1 MLGGGARVGGYF
13 YDTDG
18 SGKGWIGDHNTGVIG
33 HGSYQG
39 GYFEDTDET
48 SHARLGYFDY
58 GIHAD
63 RGDSIRRAVQE
74 YIRVGVK
81 GGAFADASQFELQE
95 VNPDRLEITVH
106 NCIYLKSCEAL
117 LKEGIRLKDLTCA
130 RIGAFRAAALHLAD
144 IDCTYEVTAFAIE
157 ETCRGSI
164 ERK

>member
-1 MLGGGARVGGYF
+1 MRELKREESGWVVALSWLSALEEVARDF
-13 YDTDG
+13 
-18 SGKGWIGDHNTGVIG
+18 
-33 HGSYQG
+33 HGTRPRAFCQRAY
-39 GYFEDTDET
+39 E
-48 SHARLGYFDY
+48 HATENFLRILENEY
-58 GIHAD
+58 GIKAQ
-63 RGDSIRRAVQE
+63 RVDSIKKAVEE

-81 GGAFADASQFELQE
+81 GRLFTDASQFELTE
-95 VNPDRLEITVH
+95 TNPNRLELVVH
-106 NCIYLKSCEAL
+106 KCPYLKSCEAL

>member
-1 MLGGGARVGGYF
+1 MRELKREEGGWVVALSWLSALEEVARDF
-13 YDTDG
+13 
-18 SGKGWIGDHNTGVIG
+18 
-33 HGSYQG
+33 HGTRPRAFCQRAY
-39 GYFEDTDET
+39 E
-48 SHARLGYFDY
+48 HATENFLRILENEY
-58 GIHAD
+58 GIKAQ
-63 RGDSIRRAVQE
+63 RVDSIKKAVEE

-81 GGAFADASQFELQE
+81 GRLFTDASQFELTE
-95 VNPDRLEITVH
+95 TNPNRLELVVH
-106 NCIYLKSCEAL
+106 KCPYLKSCEAL

>member
-1 MLGGGARVGGYF
+1 MRELKREEGGWVLALSWLSALEEVARDF
-13 YDTDG
+13 
-18 SGKGWIGDHNTGVIG
+18 
-33 HGSYQG
+33 HGTRPRAFCERAY
-39 GYFEDTDET
+39 E
-48 SHARLGYFDY
+48 HATENYLRILENEY
-58 GIHAD
+58 GIKAQSV
-63 RGDSIRRAVQE
+63 DSIKKAVEE

-81 GGAFADASQFELQE
+81 GRLFTDASQFELTE
-95 VNPDRLEITVH
+95 TNPNRLELVVH
-106 NCIYLKSCEAL
+106 KCPYLKSCEAL

>member
-1 MLGGGARVGGYF
+1 MRELKREESGWVVALSWLSALEEVARDF
-13 YDTDG
+13 
-18 SGKGWIGDHNTGVIG
+18 
-33 HGSYQG
+33 HGTRPRAFCQRAY
-39 GYFEDTDET
+39 E
-48 SHARLGYFDY
+48 HATENYLRILENEY
-58 GIHAD
+58 GIKAQSV
-63 RGDSIRRAVQE
+63 DSIKKAVEE

-81 GGAFADASQFELQE
+81 GRLFTDASQFELTE
-95 VNPDRLEITVH
+95 TNPNRLELVVH
-106 NCIYLKSCEAL
+106 KCPYLKSCEAL

>member
-1 MLGGGARVGGYF
+1 MRELKREEGGWVVALSWLSALEEVARDF
-13 YDTDG
+13 
-18 SGKGWIGDHNTGVIG
+18 
-33 HGSYQG
+33 HGTRPRAFCQRAY
-39 GYFEDTDET
+39 E
-48 SHARLGYFDY
+48 HATENFLRILENEY
-58 GIHAD
+58 GIKAQSV
-63 RGDSIRRAVQE
+63 DSIKKAVEE

-81 GGAFADASQFELQE
+81 GRLFTDASQFELTE
-95 VNPDRLEITVH
+95 TNPNRLELVVH
-106 NCIYLKSCEAL
+106 KCPYLKSCEAL